1 MNYPT
6 YIMINGKKYNIN
18 TDFRVAIECDKISRD
33 NTIGDL
39 ERALAIIYK
48 LYGKEGINTPEDYEM
63 LLKMAKKYFNC
74 NKEEQESNE
83 EPDMDYTEDYDYI
96 EASFMSDYH
105 IDLSKEKMHWW
116 KFYKLM
122 CGLSNSEMGNCCIL
136 NRIRNIRNTNL
147 STIQDVNERSRMA
160 KIKERVALKSTD
172 EKYNLTEEQEESM
185 NRFNEII
192 KRGEQNV

>member
-63 LLKMAKKYFNC
+63 LLKMAKKYFSC

-172 EKYNLTEEQEESM
+172 KKYNLTEEQEESM